1 MDIRKALSQNPEAP
15 FSEAGPTM
23 ADPVFSPGDVD
34 RIVEHMNDAHSEDL
48 IRYAEAYGDVREA
61 KGARMTGIDAEGFD
75 LEVEQ
80 EKATVPVR
88 IDFDA
93 PLDTVD
99 EARAVLVEMAMA
111 ARDAA
116 ER

>member
-1 MDIRKALSQNPEAP
+1 
-15 FSEAGPTM
+15 M
-23 ADPVFSPGDVD
+23 ADPVFSPDDVD

-48 IRYAEAYGDVREA
+48 IRYAEAYGDVIEA

-88 IDFDA
+88 FDA

>member
-1 MDIRKALSQNPEAP
+1 
-15 FSEAGPTM
+15 M
-23 ADPVFSPGDVD
+23 ANRVFSPADVA

-48 IRYAEAYGDVREA
+48 VRYAEAYADVTEVE
-61 KGARMTGIDAEGFD
+61 GARMTSIDAEGFD

-80 EKATVPVR
+80 EHATVAVR
-88 IDFDA
+88 IEFDA

-99 EARAVLVEMAMA
+99 EARGALVEMAMA

>member
-1 MDIRKALSQNPEAP
+1 
-15 FSEAGPTM
+15 M
-23 ADPVFSPGDVD
+23 ADRVFSPDDVD
-34 RIVEHMNDAHSEDL
+34 RIVGHMNDAHPEDL
-48 IRYAEAYGDVREA
+48 VRYAEAYGDVAEV
-61 KGARMTGIDAEGFD
+61 KGARMTGIDAKGFD

-80 EKATVPVR
+80 EHARVPVR

-99 EARAVLVEMAMA
+99 EARTALVEMAMA
-111 ARDAA
+111 AWDAA

>member
-1 MDIRKALSQNPEAP
+1 
-15 FSEAGPTM
+15 M
-23 ADPVFSPGDVD
+23 ADHVFSPEDVD
-34 RIVEHMNDAHSEDL
+34 RIVGHMNDAHSEDL
-48 IRYAEAYGDVREA
+48 VRYAEAYGDVTEVE
-61 KGARMTGIDAEGFD
+61 GVRMTGIDVEGFD

-80 EKATVPVR
+80 KSATVPVR

-99 EARAVLVEMAMA
+99 EARAALVEMAMA
-111 ARDAA
+111 AQDAA

>member
-1 MDIRKALSQNPEAP
+1 
-15 FSEAGPTM
+15 M
-23 ADPVFSPGDVD
+23 ADSVFSPEDVD
-34 RIVEHMNDAHSEDL
+34 RIVGHMNDAHPEDL
-48 IRYAEAYGDVREA
+48 VRYAEAYADVTEVD
-61 KGARMTGIDAEGFD
+61 GARMTGIDATGFD

-80 EKATVPVR
+80 ENGTVPVR

-99 EARAVLVEMAMA
+99 EARAALVEMAMA
-111 ARDAA
+111 ARDTA

>member
-1 MDIRKALSQNPEAP
+1 
-15 FSEAGPTM
+15 M
-23 ADPVFSPGDVD
+23 ADHVFSPEDVS
-34 RIVEHMNDAHSEDL
+34 RIVGHMNDAHSEDL
-48 IRYAEAYGDVREA
+48 VRYAEAYGDVTEVE
-61 KGARMTGIDAEGFD
+61 GVRMTGIDVEGFD

-80 EKATVPVR
+80 KSATVPVR

-99 EARAVLVEMAMA
+99 EARAALVEMAMA
-111 ARDAA
+111 AQDAA

>member
-1 MDIRKALSQNPEAP
+1 
-15 FSEAGPTM
+15 M
-23 ADPVFSPGDVD
+23 ADPVFSPDDVD
-34 RIVEHMNDAHSEDL
+34 RIVGHMNDAHSKDL
-48 IRYAEAYGDVREA
+48 VRYAEAYADVTEVD
-61 KGARMTGIDAEGFD
+61 GARMTGIDAEGFD

-80 EKATVPVR
+80 ENTTVPVR

-99 EARAVLVEMAMA
+99 EARAALVEMAMA
-111 ARDAA
+111 ARDTA

>member
-1 MDIRKALSQNPEAP
+1 
-15 FSEAGPTM
+15 M
-23 ADPVFSPGDVD
+23 ADPVFSPDDVD

-61 KGARMTGIDAEGFD
+61 KGARMTGIDATGFD

-99 EARAVLVEMAMA
+99 EARAALVEMAMA